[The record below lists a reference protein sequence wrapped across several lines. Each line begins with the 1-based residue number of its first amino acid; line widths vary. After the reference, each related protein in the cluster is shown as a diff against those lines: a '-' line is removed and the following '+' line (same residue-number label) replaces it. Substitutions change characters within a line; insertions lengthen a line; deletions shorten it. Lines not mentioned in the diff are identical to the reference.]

1 MIRAPDASVVAGLL
15 YAKIPVEQLE
25 QEAGLTIDGDRE
37 LALRYAAIFALPDK
51 LT

>member
-1 MIRAPDASVVAGLL
+1 MIAGLL
-15 YAKIPVEQLE
+15 YAKIPVEELE
-25 QEAGLTIDGDRE
+25 QRAELVIEGDRE